1 MLLFKFLIQAIWGW
15 VRICSNSAWISK
27 FTDHP
32 RRKQSFVSCYLYSA
46 IFVNP
51 HYKDLF
57 VRVACIAYNRTGEPF
72 RELVPK
78 LSIILGELFSRA
90 VGNFE
95 QKNGILGGL
104 HHHHHHQYYICI
116 IIVFFVIV
124 KIITGRERGGT
135 KQLKAFF
142 GSLFR

>member
-1 MLLFKFLIQAIWGW
+1 
-15 VRICSNSAWISK
+15 
-27 FTDHP
+27 
-32 RRKQSFVSCYLYSA
+32 
-46 IFVNP
+46 
-51 HYKDLF
+51 
-57 VRVACIAYNRTGEPF
+57 VACIAYNRTGEPF